1 MLLALLRVTMPL
13 TCGQVV
19 ATLLQA
25 GAEADV
31 AALERELADAVSVAR
46 DEGRPVEP
54 DLLEPESRRR
64 RLTEALAVAPG
75 KAGELPYLAREYAS
89 ARAR

>member
-1 MLLALLRVTMPL
+1 VTMPL

-19 ATLLQA
+19 ATLLEA
-25 GAEADV
+25 GGEAEV
-31 AALERELADAVSVAR
+31 SALEGKLADAVAVAR

-64 RLTEALAVAPG
+64 RLTEALAVAPR
-75 KAGELPYLAREYAS
+75 KARELPYLAREYAS